1 MGGNRGRTHEYEPQW
16 GGVQRGNSPGRSWD
30 PSTDWVLMGGRTS
43 FESSLS
49 HLSKGGRIGGVGIRN
64 PGYICM
70 TIKRLEELRMPVV
83 VSLFCMRC
91 LKYHTIESNEFGDGD
106 SL

>member
-1 MGGNRGRTHEYEPQW
+1 
-16 GGVQRGNSPGRSWD
+16 
-30 PSTDWVLMGGRTS
+30 MGGRTS

-49 HLSKGGRIGGVGIRN
+49 HLSKDGRIGGAGSRN

-91 LKYHTIESNEFGDGD
+91 LKWDTIESNEFGDGD